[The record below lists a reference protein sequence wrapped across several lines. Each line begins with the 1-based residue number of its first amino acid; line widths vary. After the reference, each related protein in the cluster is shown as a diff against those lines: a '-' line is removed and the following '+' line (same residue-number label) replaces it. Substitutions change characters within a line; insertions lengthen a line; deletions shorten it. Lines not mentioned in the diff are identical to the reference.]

1 MTAIMDRL
9 DSAPTLATISC
20 PTLML
25 CSRQDLVKPLNLHE
39 ALADGIQGAE
49 LVVVEDSGY
58 LSSLVKPDAASAALR
73 QWLRI
78 RL

>member
-1 MTAIMDRL
+1 MTATMDRL
-9 DSAPTLATISC
+9 DSAPTPATIFC
-20 PTLML
+20 PTLVL
-25 CSRQDLVKPLNLHE
+25 CGRQDLVAPLHLHE

-58 LSSLVKPDAASAALR
+58 LSSLLKTDAVPAALR

-78 RL
+78 RV